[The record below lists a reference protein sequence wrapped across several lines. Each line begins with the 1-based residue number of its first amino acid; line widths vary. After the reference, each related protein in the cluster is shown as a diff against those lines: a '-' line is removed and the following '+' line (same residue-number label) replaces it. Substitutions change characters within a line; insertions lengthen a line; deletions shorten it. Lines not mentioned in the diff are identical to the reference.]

1 MRTKVLEIVKDVTET
16 ASLADA
22 HVIVCGGKGMGDEQ
36 GFQLIHEF
44 AEVIGAAVGGTQRC
58 DRSRLASL

>member
-1 MRTKVLEIVKDVTET
+1 MLEIVKDVTKK
-16 ASLADA
+16 ANLADA

-44 AEVIGAAVGGTQRC
+44 AETLGQVLG
-58 DRSRLASL
+58 DK